1 VKEKVLAAY
10 RSGLRNVMLPLAN
23 EKDLRE
29 VPEAIRGHV
38 KFLFVSSMD
47 EVISE
52 LLLPELTAGMADAA
66 PHDGKDDRSSRI
78 EDRGYPGAG
87 DAAREAP

>member
-1 VKEKVLAAY
+1 VLAAY

-38 KFLFVSSMD
+38 RFSFVSSMD
-47 EVISE
+47 EVIAE
-52 LLLPELTAGMADAA
+52 LLLPEVGAALADA
-66 PHDGKDDRSSRI
+66 DVEQSDRRPKT
-78 EDRGYPGAG
+78 EDRRAG
-87 DAAREAP
+87 GDRPESVSQDKT